1 MLLSNN
7 CSQYGRYETQRPNS
21 EHARYFKFV
30 NLTANQTSLD
40 ATALYKCKLF
50 DRELYRQF
58 WRIYLYL

>member
-1 MLLSNN
+1 MVGTKLRDQNQSM
-7 CSQYGRYETQRPNS
+7 
-21 EHARYFKFV
+21 HYFKFV

-40 ATALYKCKLF
+40 ATALCKRKLF